1 MPANEVKIQELK
13 SKQLVITV
21 PRAIADLKG
30 WKKGTK
36 LVFKEDRYGA
46 VTLMEVKE

>member
-1 MPANEVKIQELK
+1 MPSNEVKIQELK
-13 SKQLVITV
+13 SGQLVVTV
-21 PRAIADLKG
+21 PRAIAAMKG

-46 VTLMEVKE
+46 VTLMEVV

>member
-13 SKQLVITV
+13 SGQLVVTV
-21 PRAIADLKG
+21 PRAIAELKG

-36 LVFKEDRYGA
+36 LVFREDRFGSI
-46 VTLMEVKE
+46 TLMEVKE